1 MEKWFSMSHM
11 LYEEIQIKHNAR
23 IKYLMPI
30 KSVPKKNPEGW
41 KMINLV
47 QKMSIIMP
55 EVIGDRWYDEQ
66 KPPNRNKL

>member
-1 MEKWFSMSHM
+1 
-11 LYEEIQIKHNAR
+11 
-23 IKYLMPI
+23 MPI
-30 KSVPKKNPEGW
+30 KSVPKPKLEGW

-66 KPPNRNKL
+66 KPPNRNKLQNISNIES